1 MEQGQRMTEFQYQ
14 RAVYHAR
21 HSTPKEEPV
30 GLSRRIKEIR
40 MLDMAGKM
48 EGIRRWVDFGMVD
61 FVTGLVIDERLN
73 IPEDTG
79 RELVAQAFEVR
90 SERDRAKRASIQEY
104 GAADL
109 ANRRA
114 VEELTR
120 SADEALEIAG
130 KLRGNAIHDEDEVL
144 PVSPFIEPV
153 RRRRFGFF

>member
-1 MEQGQRMTEFQYQ
+1 MTEFQYQ

-30 GLSRRIKEIR
+30 GLSRRIEEIR
-40 MLDMAGKM
+40 MLDMAGRM

-79 RELVAQAFEVR
+79 RELLAEAFEIR
-90 SERDRAKRASIQEY
+90 SRKDRAKRASIQKY
-104 GAADL
+104 GVADFG
-109 ANRRA
+109 NRSA
-114 VEELTR
+114 IKQLTR
-120 SADEALEIAG
+120 SADEAEEISG
-130 KLRGNAIHDEDEVL
+130 KLRRNAIHDEDEV
-144 PVSPFIEPV
+144 SPMSLSIEPE